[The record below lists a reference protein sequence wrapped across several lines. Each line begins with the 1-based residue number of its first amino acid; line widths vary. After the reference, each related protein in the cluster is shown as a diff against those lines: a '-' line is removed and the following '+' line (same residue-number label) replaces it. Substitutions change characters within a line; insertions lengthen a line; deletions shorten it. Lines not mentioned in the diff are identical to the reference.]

1 MQAWELRHRAAAK
14 TRLEQRP
21 MTEEPRRYAS
31 YAPRNF
37 LIYSSPTSPI
47 RPIRSIRVRIETSK
61 GQEVYLCLSPCA
73 STARGLLCF
82 CLMAQIEVKKFKRF
96 KRFKSVLSVQSVVE
110 KKSRVKP
117 YVLLLSNS
125 PAETDF
131 PVEPR
136 ILDCSSKKNR
146 EKFAE

>member
-1 MQAWELRHRAAAK
+1 MFIYVYCLAIDARPKRGDGVTSRKYPSL
-14 TRLEQRP
+14 LEGF
-21 MTEEPRRYAS
+21 TDGHIINGS
-31 YAPRNF
+31 Y
-37 LIYSSPTSPI
+37 
-47 RPIRSIRVRIETSK
+47 ETS
-61 GQEVYLCLSPCA
+61 A
-73 STARGLLCF
+73 STARGFYCF
-82 CLMAQIEVKKFKRF
+82 CLMALIGPV
-96 KRFKSVLSVQSVVE
+96 SVQSVVE

-125 PAETDF
+125 PAKPDF